1 MSKLEDI
8 DPLFSKEGS
17 SKEEP
22 QFRLEDIDPIF
33 KVETKK
39 PPAAAEASEKDFMSW
54 LANKVEP
61 QTLESAGAALA
72 GAYLNPK
79 IQSAAD
85 NFSKISGSAP
95 AGAAPAGAAPTG
107 ATPTGGEKWAKNW
120 AGQNR
125 PGTSVPE
132 ASAAYQRSKGQG
144 KITGRQAQM
153 WGPTGPGEPS
163 SLIDRQLARSAQAE
177 AAAAAEAA
185 QKAAAQKAAAAPLK
199 QVANVAGN
207 VMASAPRATGALA
220 GLGAMEGMQ
229 NASNRF
235 RQGDVA
241 GAAIAGAGG
250 IGSLASMIPHPVT
263 RAIGAGVG
271 MSSPAALMVL
281 DKMRQQSAPNQPPTP
296 QELET
301 AGRPY
306 FGTARP

>member
-8 DPLFSKEGS
+8 DPLFSKEGRG
-17 SKEEP
+17 KEEP

-33 KVETKK
+33 KVEEKK
-39 PPAAAEASEKDFMSW
+39 APAAAPASENDFMSW

-61 QTLESAGAALA
+61 KTLESAGAALA

-79 IQSAAD
+79 IQ
-85 NFSKISGSAP
+85 
-95 AGAAPAGAAPTG
+95 GAATNISQAMGATSKGAAPTG
-107 ATPTGGEKWAKNW
+107 AAPSGAAPTGGEKWAKNW

-125 PGTSVPE
+125 PGASVPE

-153 WGPTGPGEPS
+153 WGPTGPGEPA
-163 SLIDRQLARSAQAE
+163 SLIDRQLARSSQAE

-185 QKAAAQKAAAAPLK
+185 AQKAAAQKAAISPL
-199 QVANVAGN
+199 NRTLGMAGN
-207 VMASAPRATGALA
+207 VMASVPRATGALA
-220 GLGAMEGMQ
+220 GLGAAEGMQ
-229 NASNRF
+229 EASNRF
-235 RQGDVA
+235 KQGDVA

-271 MSSPAALMVL
+271 MASPAALMVL
-281 DKMRQQSAPNQPPTP
+281 DKMRQMPRQPQQALQNTDAMGNPM
-296 QELET
+296 Q
-301 AGRPY
+301 
-306 FGTARP
+306 